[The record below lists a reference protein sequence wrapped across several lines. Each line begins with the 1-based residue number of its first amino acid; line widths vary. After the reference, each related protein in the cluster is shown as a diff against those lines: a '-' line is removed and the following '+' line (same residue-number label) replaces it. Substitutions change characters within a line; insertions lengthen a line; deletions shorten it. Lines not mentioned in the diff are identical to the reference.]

1 MNPIESAYHQSA
13 ETPEQKTAQSLFQQ
27 IQDNKHALKEKK
39 ARLLEILEDNNSF
52 VEAVDKIKLLKV
64 ELKGYRDSVLSRADN
79 AVIQE
84 DIEGLQTEIKNDTS
98 ILCDLWLNCYRKD
111 QQLPLFDSV
120 AGIPFMAEAK
130 LSFKRK

>member
-52 VEAVDKIKLLKV
+52 VEAVDKIKLLKA
-64 ELKGYRDSVLSRADN
+64 ELKGYRDLVLSREEN
-79 AVIQE
+79 GKIQE
-84 DIEGLQTEIKNDTS
+84 DIEELQTEIKNDHGLLS
-98 ILCDLWLNCYRKD
+98 ELWFNSFHTG

-120 AGIPFMAEAK
+120 EGTAWMFEGAVK
-130 LSFKRK
+130 LRKK